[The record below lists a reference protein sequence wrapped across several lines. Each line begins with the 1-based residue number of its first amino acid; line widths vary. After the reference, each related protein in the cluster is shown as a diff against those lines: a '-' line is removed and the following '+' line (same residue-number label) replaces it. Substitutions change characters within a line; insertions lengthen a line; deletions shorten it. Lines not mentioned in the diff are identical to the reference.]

1 MSALTIRPSREDELD
16 AVLAMYEWLFEP
28 PGQRPAAWD
37 PDRAAAALREA
48 FGSDRSTVLVA
59 ERDGTL
65 IGLCAAYLDLHSVRF
80 GVRCWVED
88 LAVDPAHRSEGVGA
102 ALLAE
107 ARSWAGERGA
117 THLELD
123 TAEARRDAQRFYE
136 REGADHRSISY
147 TWQLGD

>member
-48 FGSDRSTVLVA
+48 LGSDRSTVLVA

-80 GVRCWVED
+80 GARCWVED